1 MDSSSSA
8 AGDADT
14 DTDCYKCMRGS
25 DQCHKASHVAECDSI
40 TLLLHGVR
48 GLWHLQNLPLYPHF
62 VIYLI
67 RPLNADWS
75 QQRRSCF
82 KAQWVNHTCQT
93 FYNVC
98 CTILGEVLVA
108 QVHANAKF
116 LLLFLL
122 GYKTKIRQDSP
133 LLLQTGIASCHNMRP
148 LVALSSYIDMC

>member
-1 MDSSSSA
+1 MTRRARRSGQQLLGS
-8 AGDADT
+8 GDADT

-25 DQCHKASHVAECDSI
+25 DQCHNAAHVAEFDLI
-40 TLLLHGVR
+40 TLLLHRVR
-48 GLWHLQNLPLYPHF
+48 GLWHLQNLPLYPHI

-122 GYKTKIRQDSP
+122 GYKTQDKAR
-133 LLLQTGIASCHNMRP
+133 LATAAADWNCK
-148 LVALSSYIDMC
+148 LS